1 MIYHMLA
8 HAENLIERASLVR
21 ATSILDLLAAGWRPG
36 YDELDAVPHVEQ
48 WTLLPRGEGR
58 PHYLI
63 GIAWSL
69 PVKRQVMISAVLAI
83 DRVAHWA
90 RVWDEWIAIG
100 DQIDGALPFDAGEVQ
115 RAGYEWLL
123 TELRRYE

>member
-8 HAENLIERASLVR
+8 HAENLIERALLVR
-21 ATSILDLLAAGWRPG
+21 AISILDLLAVGWRPG
-36 YDELDAVPHVEQ
+36 YDELDAARHIEQ

-58 PHYLI
+58 PYYLI
-63 GIAWSL
+63 GVAWSL
-69 PVKRQVMISAVLAI
+69 PVKRQVTVSAVLAI

-100 DQIDGALPFDAGEVQ
+100 DQIDGALSFDTGEVQ

-123 TELRRYE
+123 AELRRHE

>member
-8 HAENLIERASLVR
+8 RAENLIERASLVR

-36 YDELDAVPHVEQ
+36 YGELDAAAYIER

-58 PHYLI
+58 PYYLI
-63 GIAWSL
+63 GVAWLL
-69 PVKRQVMISAVLAI
+69 PVKRQVIISAVLAI
-83 DRVAHWA
+83 DRAAHWA
-90 RVWDEWIAIG
+90 RVWDEWIVIG
-100 DQIDGALPFDAGEVQ
+100 DQIDGALPFDADEVQ

-123 TELRRYE
+123 TELRRHE